1 MLSKKYCII
10 IFLSVLNLTF
20 ILFGNV
26 NAESNKKEGFK
37 EWTVICYLAGDNFL
51 DWFMKENMK
60 ELIKAGSSDNVN
72 VIAFLD
78 TTDDETKIFEVNK
91 ADLVRVPTRIVNY
104 SWTESELNT
113 GDPGTF
119 INYATWAVREYPAKK
134 YFVIL
139 GGYGEGWIGLM
150 HDMNNGQGETD
161 ILSLNELEYGLKAI
175 SKEIYAVNGNEKID
189 VLGLD
194 ACYMG
199 MLEVMYQVKDYADYL
214 VSSENEEALDGW
226 PYDKLIE
233 TIINNPEM
241 DSSLFST
248 SIVDTYLDSVKG
260 NPSEMS
266 NVLTLSVVNLEL
278 IGEVVKEID
287 ILSSLL
293 LELKSENTKK
303 LMLVERITNKFHIN
317 AHIAGKYVPYCVL
330 LDLNDFVRSLRVG
343 MVKNRQ
349 VSDLVRR
356 LSKLLSD
363 VITMERHQM
372 LNGEQDIGIG
382 GISLYFAGMDTNA
395 YRDNSFSVD
404 THWDEYITASRDI
417 GRKIDKNSSY
427 FQTDN

>member
-1 MLSKKYCII
+1 
-10 IFLSVLNLTF
+10 
-20 ILFGNV
+20 
-26 NAESNKKEGFK
+26 
-37 EWTVICYLAGDNFL
+37 
-51 DWFMKENMK
+51 
-60 ELIKAGSSDNVN
+60 
-72 VIAFLD
+72 
-78 TTDDETKIFEVNK
+78 
-91 ADLVRVPTRIVNY
+91 
-104 SWTESELNT
+104 
-113 GDPGTF
+113 
-119 INYATWAVREYPAKK
+119 
-134 YFVIL
+134 
-139 GGYGEGWIGLM
+139 
-150 HDMNNGQGETD
+150 
-161 ILSLNELEYGLKAI
+161 LKAI

-293 LELKSENTKK
+293 LELKSENAKK

>member
-26 NAESNKKEGFK
+26 NAESNKKEEFK

-91 ADLVRVPTRIVNY
+91 DDLVRVPTRIVNY
-104 SWTESELNT
+104 SWAESELNT
-113 GDPGTF
+113 GDPETF
-119 INYATWAVREYPAKK
+119 INYASWAVREYPAKK

-293 LELKSENTKK
+293 LELKSENAKK
-303 LMLVERITNKFHIN
+303 LMLAERITNKFHIN

-330 LDLNDFVRSLRVG
+330 LDLSDFVRSLRVG
-343 MVKNRQ
+343 MAKNRQ
-349 VSDLVRR
+349 VSALTHR
-356 LSKLLSD
+356 LSNLLSEA
-363 VITMERHQM
+363 ITKERHQS
-372 LNGEQDIGIG
+372 LKGEFDLGIG
-382 GISLYFAGMDTNA
+382 GVSLYFAGMDTNA

-417 GRKIDKNSSY
+417 GRKIHKNSSY
-427 FQTDN
+427 FQIDN